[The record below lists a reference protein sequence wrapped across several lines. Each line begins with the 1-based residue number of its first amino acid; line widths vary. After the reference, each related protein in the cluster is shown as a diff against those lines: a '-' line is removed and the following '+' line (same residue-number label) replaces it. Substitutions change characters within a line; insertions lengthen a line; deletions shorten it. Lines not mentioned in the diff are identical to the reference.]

1 MDIKEL
7 IEKAVQ
13 LLKDA
18 RYSNS
23 RIYTYRWLWSKGI
36 IPFMKSRGLNDYN
49 ENVGKEFMLTCH
61 INGELS
67 FHHRDLVKSADVLT
81 NALLRNAVVSRI
93 SFQNPYPLDG
103 EIGNAA
109 ILFLEHLSKLR
120 RKERTIRACRKRL
133 SNFIEYLSEKGITRL
148 SAISEEVVIDYVSSR
163 EYRQV
168 EYVKALKRFL
178 SFLFEN
184 KLTIKDWSYII
195 KTLGKKFRR
204 VRIPSFYTPEEIRL
218 LENSISRKS
227 MIGKR
232 NYAMIMLC
240 SRLGLRVSDVANLE
254 FENIDWETNTI
265 HIIQYKTGNPLS
277 LPLLPAVGNAI
288 IDYLQY
294 GRKESDSKKVF
305 LSFRPPYEEMTPN
318 SVHSAIVQAFH
329 GSGID
334 IKKRH
339 HGGHALRFSLA
350 QRMLDRSTPIPIISE
365 TLGHQKV
372 DMTRTYVRIDF
383 THMRQCVLDVPE
395 VSDDFYLQKGGCF
408 YDE

>member
-133 SNFIEYLSEKGITRL
+133 SNFIEYNE
-148 SAISEEVVIDYVSSR
+148 
-163 EYRQV
+163 
-168 EYVKALKRFL
+168 
-178 SFLFEN
+178 
-184 KLTIKDWSYII
+184 LTIKDWSYTI

-305 LSFRPPYEEMTPN
+305 LSFRPPYGEMTPN

-365 TLGHQKV
+365 TLGHQEV

-383 THMRQCVLDVPE
+383 THIRQCVLDVPE